1 MADSP
6 LITFKAGRCDF
17 HGRKVTPQAT
27 PGYIYLYTE
36 DELMH
41 FCWRP
46 RSARTTDP
54 ELDLIMFP
62 SDGHF
67 YPLLKEQGAED
78 LHSPTNGRIFVL
90 KFTSSSQKYFF
101 WMQSK
106 SQSREG
112 HNSWFSQ
119 RDQRLGQIVEALLQ
133 GDDVDVQGEI
143 EDMARGG
150 GGDDD
155 AGGDLMDLDGGPDQ
169 SRQES
174 GGGAG
179 QGATGGDPRVEG
191 ESSREGGAD
200 GGRA

>member
-1 MADSP
+1 M
-6 LITFKAGRCDF
+6 
-17 HGRKVTPQAT
+17 
-27 PGYIYLYTE
+27 
-36 DELMH
+36 
-41 FCWRP
+41 
-46 RSARTTDP
+46 
-54 ELDLIMFP
+54 
-62 SDGHF
+62 
-67 YPLLKEQGAED
+67 
-78 LHSPTNGRIFVL
+78 
-90 KFTSSSQKYFF
+90 
-101 WMQSK
+101 
-106 SQSREG
+106 
-112 HNSWFSQ
+112 
-119 RDQRLGQIVEALLQ
+119 GQIVEALLQ